1 MKKLLSL
8 FLFSALLT
16 FCPQTME
23 GKSKS
28 AKKPKKEKVQ
38 KFKTEDIY
46 LFGFAFSFADSAV
59 YVTDIQHIQGVQM
72 GSHGMLHQRNLYS
85 DQMKQHLTTTGF
97 ATPTCMVFYG
107 NSSEKVNK
115 RMQKLMKRYAKR
127 YNVLWR
133 ILPLQDFQ
141 FVNPDA
147 ATAK

>member
-46 LFGFAFSFADSAV
+46 LFA
-59 YVTDIQHIQGVQM
+59 
-72 GSHGMLHQRNLYS
+72 RRS
-85 DQMKQHLTTTGF
+85 DGI
-97 ATPTCMVFYG
+97 
-107 NSSEKVNK
+107 S
-115 RMQKLMKRYAKR
+115 R
-127 YNVLWR
+127 
-133 ILPLQDFQ
+133 
-141 FVNPDA
+141 DA
-147 ATAK
+147 APKKPVQRSDETTPDHHRICHSYLHGLLWKFLRKSQ